1 MATTPRIDDTGVL
14 ALGPARVNIFAK
26 PESDE
31 GERSSSGE
39 RAAGM
44 FDGAAACVGVAAPD
58 AGSWCQ
64 RRSRHGARVPA
75 RWRALLVPLIAVAT
89 LVASLAAHS
98 PDEGAADRAR
108 PRLQRASKPPASD
121 RPKRRPPTE
130 RAATARRPARKRA
143 KPHRAPRPQRRSRS
157 RPQTPPAPPAPI
169 APRATRRRSAPRSTA
184 PAGPVPAPA
193 APLPAPPVP
202 LPAPAG
208 PLPAPV
214 PPDSPPEFM

>member
-1 MATTPRIDDTGVL
+1 MATTPRIDDTGAL
-14 ALGPARVNIFAK
+14 APRPARLNIFAK
-26 PESDE
+26 PEGDE
-31 GERSSSGE
+31 GERSSSGA

-44 FDGAAACVGVAAPD
+44 FDAAGACAGVAAPD

-64 RRSRHGARVPA
+64 RRSRRGAKVPA
-75 RWRALLVPLIAVAT
+75 RWGALLVPLIAVAP

-98 PDEGAADRAR
+98 RDEGAVDRAT

-157 RPQTPPAPPAPI
+157 RPQTPPAPPVPI
-169 APRATRRRSAPRSTA
+169 APRATRRRSAPRGTA

-193 APLPAPPVP
+193 
-202 LPAPAG
+202 G
-208 PLPAPV
+208 SLPAPV